1 MARNWDSIS
10 NIFLKISFLSDK
22 SDTHVLMVFV
32 LYNIV
37 ASLHT
42 IMIFF
47 IPPFVCVWR
56 EWVLGDQI
64 MALNE
69 CESVRA
75 QRIWISNTYPTSIE
89 LLF

>member
-22 SDTHVLMVFV
+22 SGTHVLMVFV

-42 IMIFF
+42 ITIFF